1 MNSKDDFGPLLGLKT
16 INNGLAVM
24 YAYIGLSIGDLVAG
38 LLSQW
43 LKSRRKVVMIFLLMT
58 VIVTSSFLFG
68 SKTISE
74 ETYYLYCFLL
84 GASTGYWAI
93 FVTIAAEQFG
103 TNIRSTAANTV
114 PNFVRGSVFLIV
126 SLFVVFTNFLST
138 GMSALFVGLLSVA
151 SAFWGIY
158 HLKETFSKD
167 LNYHEEFI

>member
-1 MNSKDDFGPLLGLKT
+1 
-16 INNGLAVM
+16 
-24 YAYIGLSIGDLVAG
+24 
-38 LLSQW
+38 
-43 LKSRRKVVMIFLLMT
+43 
-58 VIVTSSFLFG
+58 
-68 SKTISE
+68 
-74 ETYYLYCFLL
+74 
-84 GASTGYWAI
+84 
-93 FVTIAAEQFG
+93 VTIAAEQFG

-126 SLFVVFTNFLST
+126 SLFVVFTNFFSV

>member
-1 MNSKDDFGPLLGLKT
+1 MNSKDDFGPLLGLKN
-16 INNGLAVM
+16 INNGMAVM

-58 VIVTSSFLFG
+58 LIVTSSFLFG
-68 SKTISE
+68 YKTMSE
-74 ETYYLYCFLL
+74 ETYYFYCFLL

-126 SLFVVFTNFLST
+126 SLFVLFTSFLSI
-138 GMSALFVGLLSVA
+138 GISAMLVGLLSVGC
-151 SAFWGIY
+151 AFWGIY
-158 HLKETFSKD
+158 NLKETFSKD

>member
-1 MNSKDDFGPLLGLKT
+1 
-16 INNGLAVM
+16 M
-24 YAYIGLSIGDLVAG
+24 YAYIGLSVGDLIAG

-43 LKSRRKVVMIFLLMT
+43 LKSRRKVVMLFLILT
-58 VIVTSSFLFG
+58 LIVTISFLFG
-68 SKTISE
+68 SKQMSE
-74 ETYYLYCFLL
+74 TRYYFFCFLL

-114 PNFVRGSVFLIV
+114 PNFVRGSVFIIV
-126 SLFVVFTNFLST
+126 SLFVVLCNFFSI
-138 GMSALFVGLLSVA
+138 GISALLVGMLSLIT
-151 SAFWGIY
+151 AFWGVY